1 MNLNLHFIILVMWH
15 VPVLT
20 IVAEGDLDTI
30 ECVHQLLKQDLPV
43 LILKGTGKAADFI
56 ADFIEE

>member
-1 MNLNLHFIILVMWH
+1 MWH